1 MIARKLVAQGSQQ
14 VSSSVSSAFPI
25 AAVAIGVWSSF
36 PDVGDLI
43 LMRFYEECPFL
54 VPFYIPR
61 AAGMTDAEYFT
72 TLGHLCSDGQV
83 EQKDKYLKSMTG
95 IVRLYA
101 AIISSLTPPGQSQPH
116 PHGPE
121 KGWTW
126 LARMLNLEPRPDYT
140 VTALYEF
147 LSIAGHALMK
157 QYKKQFGKL
166 LNTLVLDYVPK
177 IEKVTAKEQS
187 GPVSR
192 LKIFLEKCIKDQKI
206 PLPEGYLTPQWWRSA
221 RF

>member
-54 VPFYIPR
+54 VPFYIPK
-61 AAGMTDAEYFT
+61 AAGMTDAEYFA
-72 TLGHLCSDGQV
+72 TLGFCVQ
-83 EQKDKYLKSMTG
+83 M
-95 IVRLYA
+95 VRLNKKTST
-101 AIISSLTPPGQSQPH
+101 SSAWLELSACMRQLSPPYHHRGNH
-116 PHGPE
+116 NHTPHGPE

-140 VTALYEF
+140 ATALYEF

-166 LNTLVLDYVPK
+166 LMINTLVLDYMYP
-177 IEKVTAKEQS
+177 
-187 GPVSR
+187 R
-192 LKIFLEKCIKDQKI
+192 LWMLPQINRLD
-206 PLPEGYLTPQWWRSA
+206 PLVD
-221 RF
+221 

>member
-54 VPFYIPR
+54 VPFYIPK

-72 TLGHLCSDGQV
+72 TLGYLCSDGQV
-83 EQKDKYLKSMTG
+83 EQKDKYLKRMTG

-101 AIISSLTPPGQSQPH
+101 AIISSLPPPRQSQPH

-140 VTALYEF
+140 ATALYEF
-147 LSIAGHALMK
+147 LSVC
-157 QYKKQFGKL
+157 KKQFGKL
-166 LNTLVLDYVPK
+166 LNTLVTLCTQD
-177 IEKVTAKEQS
+177 
-187 GPVSR
+187 
-192 LKIFLEKCIKDQKI
+192 
-206 PLPEGYLTPQWWRSA
+206 
-221 RF
+221 

>member
-1 MIARKLVAQGSQQ
+1 MR
-14 VSSSVSSAFPI
+14 SAHS
-25 AAVAIGVWSSF
+25 W
-36 PDVGDLI
+36 
-43 LMRFYEECPFL
+43 YH
-54 VPFYIPR
+54 FYIPK
-61 AAGMTDAEYFT
+61 AAGMTDAEYFA
-72 TLGHLCSDGQV
+72 TLGYLCSDGQV
-83 EQKDKYLKSMTG
+83 EQKDKYLKRMTG

-101 AIISSLTPPGQSQPH
+101 AIISSLPPPRQSQPH

-140 VTALYEF
+140 ATALYEF